1 VEEVNRRENIVE
13 EEETS
18 DINGYEG
25 MDKVLTI

>member
-1 VEEVNRRENIVE
+1 MAEEVNRRENIV